1 MTVNRR
7 SILAASVGLGAAAT
21 AAYSADSMASESN
34 SSEKQRTGFSDIPGL
49 LPNASHDQTAVL
61 QAAIDQA
68 AAREVPLFL
77 PPGVI
82 RVTDLRLREATRLIG
97 AERSTTLQFAGGN
110 AFITAEKAHGVVLR
124 GLIIDGTFQTFNAA
138 RGEALLNI
146 SNSRDITIDG
156 VDVRNSAQGGIALTT
171 TSGQVQNCR
180 IGDVLDFG
188 LKSLDATG
196 LAVSGNTIT
205 GCSNNG
211 ILIWRTEKGEDGS
224 TITNNRIS
232 KIRNSAGGTGQYGNG
247 INVYRAGSVIV
258 AQNRITDCTY
268 TAIRGNAANN
278 IQILSNSCERL
289 GEVAI
294 YSEFGF
300 EGALIANN
308 IIDFAATGIS
318 VTNFNEGGRL
328 AVIQGNLIRNLF
340 RREHEVEDKRG
351 EGIGVEADAV
361 VSGNTIEG
369 AASVGI
375 QIGWGPFMRDVAV
388 TANVVR
394 RAKIGITVTEARDAG
409 ACLIA
414 NNLISKTENGA
425 IRQMTLGVPSG
436 GDLAREASG
445 NQRITVTG
453 NVAV

>member
-7 SILAASVGLGAAAT
+7 SILAASFGLGAAAT
-21 AAYSADSMASESN
+21 ATYAAEAGASEATRSTLD
-34 SSEKQRTGFSDIPGL
+34 RADIIPGL
-49 LPNASHDQTAVL
+49 LPNAAHDQTAVL

-68 AAREVPLFL
+68 SARDVPLYL
-77 PPGVI
+77 PPGVF
-82 RVTDLRLREATRLIG
+82 RVTDLRLRAATRLIG
-97 AERSTTLQFAGGN
+97 AAGATTLQFAGGD
-110 AFITAEKAHGVVLR
+110 AFITGENAHGATLR
-124 GLIIDGTFQTFNAA
+124 ALALDGAFQTFNAA
-138 RGEALLNI
+138 RGEALLNVA
-146 SNSRDITIDG
+146 NSRDIEIDG
-156 VDVRNSAQGGIALTT
+156 VTVRNSVQGGIALTA
-171 TSGQVQNCR
+171 TSGYVRNCR
-180 IGDVLDFG
+180 VVDALDFG
-188 LKSLDATG
+188 LKSLDANG
-196 LAVSGNTIT
+196 LDISGNAIETC
-205 GCSNNG
+205 GNNG
-211 ILIWRTEKGEDGS
+211 ILVWRTEKGEDGS
-224 TITNNRIS
+224 TVTNNRIW

-247 INVYRAGSVIV
+247 INVFRAGSVIV

-308 IIDFAATGIS
+308 LIDFAATGIS

-375 QIGWGPFMRDVAV
+375 QIGWGPFMRDVAA
-388 TANVVR
+388 TGNVVR
-394 RAKIGITVTEARDAG
+394 RSKIGITVTEAREAG

-414 NNLISKTENGA
+414 NNMISKTADGA
-425 IRQMTLGVPSG
+425 IRRMMLGVPSG
-436 GDLAREASG
+436 GDLAHENSG
-445 NQRITVTG
+445 TERITVTG

>member
-7 SILAASVGLGAAAT
+7 SILAASFGLGAAAT
-21 AAYSADSMASESN
+21 ATYAAQAGASDGTPSAHD
-34 SSEKQRTGFSDIPGL
+34 RVDTIPGL
-49 LPNASHDQTAVL
+49 VPNAVHDQTAVL

-68 AAREVPLFL
+68 SARDVPLHL
-77 PPGVI
+77 PPGVF
-82 RVTDLRLREATRLIG
+82 RVTDLRLRAATRLVG
-97 AERSTTLQFAGGN
+97 ADGATTLQFSGGE
-110 AFITAEKAHGVVLR
+110 AFITGENAHGATLR
-124 GLIIDGTFQTFNAA
+124 ALAIDGAFQTFNAA

-146 SNSRDITIDG
+146 ANSRDIEIDG
-156 VDVRNSAQGGIALTT
+156 VTVRNSVQGGIALTAM
-171 TSGQVQNCR
+171 SGQVRNCR
-180 IGDVLDFG
+180 IADALDFG

-196 LAVSGNTIT
+196 LDISGNVIAAC
-205 GCSNNG
+205 GNNG
-211 ILIWRTEKGEDGS
+211 ILVWRTEKGEDGS

-247 INVYRAGSVIV
+247 INVFRAGSVIV

-308 IIDFAATGIS
+308 LIDFAATGIS

-340 RREHEVEDKRG
+340 RREHEIEDKRG

-388 TANVVR
+388 TGNLVR
-394 RAKIGITVTEARDAG
+394 RSKIGITVTEAREAG

-414 NNLISKTENGA
+414 NNMISKTADGA
-425 IRQMTLGVPSG
+425 IRRMTLGVPSG
-436 GDLAREASG
+436 GDLAHENSG
-445 NQRITVTG
+445 TERITVTG